1 MPEQP
6 APLISGTESRDSGT
20 RSAVGGAESC
30 RGVHHA
36 ADKGAVARAGSEAPA
51 ASRGAPAAGA
61 RSGGLIILGIDP
73 GSVVCGYGVVRA
85 SGPDMA
91 LLTCGVIRP
100 RPAPIAERLVELYDR
115 VRALATEWRPDEV
128 AVEEPFTRVNARSA
142 FVLGKAQAAAVLA
155 AAHAGVPVFEYS
167 PAAVKQA
174 VTSYG
179 RSDKAQVQEM
189 VRLQFGLTT
198 TPRPADAADA
208 LAVALCHLAHRRT
221 AALIKS

>member
-1 MPEQP
+1 MDH
-6 APLISGTESRDSGT
+6 GDHGR
-20 RSAVGGAESC
+20 GALDCARC
-30 RGVHHA
+30 R
-36 ADKGAVARAGSEAPA
+36 PA
-51 ASRGAPAAGA
+51 AEGTPDA
-61 RSGGLIILGIDP
+61 LVILGIDP

-85 SGPDMA
+85 SGPDLA
-91 LLTCGVIRP
+91 LLACGVIRP
-100 RPAPIAERLVELYDR
+100 RPSPIAERLVELYDR
-115 VRALATEWRPDEV
+115 VRELATEWRPDEV

-198 TPRPADAADA
+198 APRPADAADA
-208 LAVALCHLAHRRT
+208 LAVALCHLAHRRA
-221 AALIKS
+221 AALLKS